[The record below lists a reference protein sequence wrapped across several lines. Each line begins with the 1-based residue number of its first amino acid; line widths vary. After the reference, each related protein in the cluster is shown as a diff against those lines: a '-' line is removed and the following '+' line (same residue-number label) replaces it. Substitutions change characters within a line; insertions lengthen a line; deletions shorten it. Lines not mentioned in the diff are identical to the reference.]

1 MFLPRKD
8 ASAAHCRR
16 RELQTRLN
24 GVGTPTKGRRER
36 GEKGRGWVLPGG
48 RSRYP
53 RARRRVVAGCCRRCG
68 GRWLVP
74 MAHSSGRSRPRAH
87 CPIGLAV
94 QLCWPLVGTLAAGTL
109 AALPYGGL
117 RLLAPNISSS
127 RRGGVHIHLFWS
139 CRCRAGRG
147 SVFRYPDPSPLMTAP
162 LLASVR
168 DTCPGRTQCCLMAL
182 ARC

>member
-1 MFLPRKD
+1 MGFEPTRTRACSRSLASRSRRGRLSQSPEGLLDEGLRAYFNISACNALNLRKLDPAGCSSRKD

-53 RARRRVVAGCCRRCG
+53 RARRRVVAGCCRRCS

-87 CPIGLAV
+87 CPKRLGGPAL
-94 QLCWPLVGTLAAGTL
+94 LAACRHT
-109 AALPYGGL
+109 
-117 RLLAPNISSS
+117 
-127 RRGGVHIHLFWS
+127 RRRHARSASLW
-139 CRCRAGRG
+139 R
-147 SVFRYPDPSPLMTAP
+147 PTAP
-162 LLASVR
+162 SS
-168 DTCPGRTQCCLMAL
+168 
-182 ARC
+182 